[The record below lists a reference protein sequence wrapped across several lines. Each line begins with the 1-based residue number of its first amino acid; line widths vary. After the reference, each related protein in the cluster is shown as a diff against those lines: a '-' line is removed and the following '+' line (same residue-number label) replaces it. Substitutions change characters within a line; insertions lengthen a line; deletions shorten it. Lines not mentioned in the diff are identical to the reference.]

1 MSLKGPF
8 PTDWSTIDLNDPE
21 AVKAIVRHLSNLVEA
36 LYHENLTLKEEN
48 QKLKDQINRLKGEK
62 GKPDIKPKSP
72 PKKDES
78 DKKPKPKKQWEKQS
92 KLDKVKIDDTKT
104 IKYEGALPDDVHYK
118 GYRSVV
124 VQDIIIKTNNIEF
137 QLERFYSPSEG
148 KTYEAPLPDYID
160 GEFGAGLKSWVLF
173 WYFHSRMTENKIH
186 QMLIDIGIKISAGQ
200 ISNILIKDQDT
211 FHQERADIIKAGIQ
225 SSSYQHIDHTGA
237 RVQGTNQ
244 HFTVLCNDYFSAF
257 FITPKKD
264 RLSVIDILNQEEE
277 LPYLINPYT
286 INFLQ
291 ERKLKASI
299 LSSLNPFLQ
308 TGAITKDKFEEELN
322 RLIPNLKERHKTMIL
337 EAAAIT
343 AYQENHTSPTIQ
355 CLVCDDAKEFYYITS
370 LRALCWIHEERHY
383 KKLTPFLPHHQ
394 KLVDDFR
401 SRIWEYYKELTEY
414 KKNPTKEEKIRLSN
428 LFDEIFST
436 KTGYDGLDNRIEL
449 TKKKKESLLV
459 VLDHPDTPLHNN
471 PAELAL
477 RMYVIKRKISFGT
490 KSKDGTKS
498 WETFFTIMD
507 TCRKLGINF
516 RDYLHDK
523 ISNQNKMSPLAS
535 LIPNAP

>member
-1 MSLKGPF
+1 MSLRGPF
-8 PTDWSTIDLNDPE
+8 KIDISTTDFNDPD
-21 AVKAIVRHLSNLVEA
+21 AVKAILTHLSNLVEA
-36 LYHENLTLKEEN
+36 LYQENLSLKTEN
-48 QKLKDQINRLKGEK
+48 QKLKDEINRSKGEK
-62 GKPDIKPKSP
+62 GKPDIKPKSS
-72 PKKDES
+72 PKKNKP
-78 DKKPKPKKQWEKQS
+78 DKKRKRKKKWKKQS
-92 KLDKVKIDDTKT
+92 KLDKVKIDDTKP
-104 IKYEGALPDDVHYK
+104 IKYEGSLPDDARHK
-118 GYRSVV
+118 GYRNVV
-124 VQDIIIKTNNIEF
+124 VQDITIKTNNIEY
-137 QLERFYSPSEG
+137 QLERFYSPSQG

-160 GEFGAGLKSWVLF
+160 GEFGPGLKSWVLF
-173 WYFHSRMTENKIH
+173 WYFHSRMSENKIH
-186 QMLIDIGIKISAGQ
+186 QMLTDIGIKISAGE

-211 FHQERADIIKAGIQ
+211 FHQERADIIKAGIK

-237 RVQGTNQ
+237 RVQGSNQ
-244 HFTVLCNDYFSAF
+244 HFMVLCNDYFSAF

-264 RLSVIDILNQEEE
+264 RLSVIDVLCQEEE
-277 LPYLINPYT
+277 LSYVINPYT

-291 ERKLKASI
+291 EKKLKASI
-299 LSSLNPFLQ
+299 LSSLNPFLKM
-308 TGAITKDKFEEELN
+308 APMRKDKFEEELN
-322 RLIPNLKERHKTMIL
+322 RLLPKLKERQKTMIL

-343 AYQENHTSPTIQ
+343 AYQENHSSPTIK

-370 LRALCWIHEERHY
+370 LHALCWIHEERHY

-401 SRIWEYYKELTEY
+401 SRIWKYYKELKKY
-414 KKNPTKEEKIRLSN
+414 KKNPKKKEKKRLSN

-436 KTGYDGLDNRIEL
+436 KTGYVGLDARIEL
-449 TKKKKESLLV
+449 TKKKKDSLLV
-459 VLDHPDTPLHNN
+459 ALDYPDTPLHNN

-507 TCRKLGINF
+507 TCRKLGVNF

-523 ISNQNKMSPLAS
+523 IANQNKMPALAS
-535 LIPNAP
+535 LLPNTS

>member
-1 MSLKGPF
+1 MSVKGPF
-8 PTDWSTIDLNDPE
+8 PLDLSTIDFNNTD
-21 AVKAIVRHLSNLVEA
+21 AVKVILTHLSNLVEA
-36 LYHENLTLKEEN
+36 LHQENLTLKAEN
-48 QKLKDQINRLKGEK
+48 QRLKDEINRSKGEK
-62 GKPDIKPKSP
+62 GKPDIKPKSSP
-72 PKKDES
+72 EKNKP
-78 DKKPKPKKQWEKQS
+78 DKKRKRKKKWKKQS
-92 KLDKVKIDDTKT
+92 KLDKVKIDDTKP
-104 IKYEGALPDDVHYK
+104 IKYEGSLPDDAQHK
-118 GYRSVV
+118 GYRNVI
-124 VQDIIIKTNNIEF
+124 VQDIVIKTNNIEY

-173 WYFHSRMTENKIH
+173 WYFHSRMSENKIH
-186 QMLIDIGIKISAGQ
+186 QMLNDIGIKISAGE

-211 FHQERADIIKAGIQ
+211 FHQEKADIVKAGIE

-264 RLSVIDILNQEEE
+264 RLSVIDILNQEEA
-277 LPYLINPYT
+277 LSYMINPYT

-299 LSSLNPFLQ
+299 LSSLNPFLKMVPM
-308 TGAITKDKFEEELN
+308 TKDEFEAELN
-322 RLIPNLKERHKTMIL
+322 RLIPNLKERQKTMIL

-343 AYQENHTSPTIQ
+343 AYQENHTSPTIK

-401 SRIWEYYKELTEY
+401 SRIWKYYKELKKY
-414 KKNPTKEEKIRLSN
+414 KKNPSKKEKKRLSK

-436 KTGYDGLDNRIEL
+436 KTGYVGLDIRIEL
-449 TKKKKESLLV
+449 TQKKKDSLLV
-459 VLDHPDTPLHNN
+459 VLDYPDTPLHNN

-516 RDYLHDK
+516 RDYLYDK
-523 ISNQNKMSPLAS
+523 ISNKNEMPSLAS
-535 LIPNAP
+535 LIPNTS

>member
-1 MSLKGPF
+1 MSVKDLF
-8 PTDWSTIDLNDPE
+8 PIDWSATDFNDPE
-21 AVKAIVRHLSNLVEA
+21 AVKAILRHLSNLVEA
-36 LYHENLTLKEEN
+36 LYQENLSLKAEN
-48 QKLKDQINRLKGEK
+48 QRLKDEINRVKGEK

-72 PKKDES
+72 PKKDEP
-78 DKKPKPKKQWEKQS
+78 DKKPNPKKQWEKQS

-104 IKYEGALPDDVHYK
+104 IKYEGALPDDAQHK

-124 VQDIIIKTNNIEF
+124 IQDIIITTNNIEF

-148 KTYEAPLPDYID
+148 KTYEAPVPDYID
-160 GEFGAGLKSWVLF
+160 GEFGASLKSWVLF
-173 WYFHSRMTENKIH
+173 WYFHSRMTEGKIH
-186 QMLIDIGIKISAGQ
+186 QMLTDIGTIISTGE

-211 FHQERADIIKAGIQ
+211 FHQEKGDIIKAGIQ

-244 HFTVLCNDYFSAF
+244 HFTVLCSDYFSAF
-257 FITPKKD
+257 FITPNKD
-264 RLSVIDILNQEEE
+264 RLSVIDILSQQEE
-277 LPYLINPYT
+277 LSCLINPYT

-291 ERKLKASI
+291 ERKLKAST

-308 TGAITKDKFEEELN
+308 MATMTREKFEQELN

-394 KLVDDFR
+394 KLVADFR
-401 SRIWEYYKELTEY
+401 SRIWEYYNELTEY
-414 KKNPTKEEKIRLSN
+414 KKSPTEAEKIPLSN

-449 TKKKKESLLV
+449 TKKKKDSLLV

-490 KSKDGTKS
+490 RSKDGTKS

-507 TCRKLGINF
+507 TCRKLGVNF
-516 RDYLHDK
+516 RDYLYDR
-523 ISNQNKMSPLAS
+523 ISNQNNMPSLSS
-535 LIPNAP
+535 LIPNPP

>member
-1 MSLKGPF
+1 MSVKGPF
-8 PTDWSTIDLNDPE
+8 PIDLSTTDFNDPD
-21 AVKAIVRHLSNLVEA
+21 AVKAILTHLCNLVEA
-36 LYHENLTLKEEN
+36 LYQENLALKAEN
-48 QKLKDQINRLKGEK
+48 QKLKDEINRSKGEK
-62 GKPDIKPKSP
+62 GKPDIKPKSS
-72 PKKDES
+72 PKKNKL
-78 DKKPKPKKQWEKQS
+78 DKKRKRKKKWKKQS
-92 KLDKVKIDDTKT
+92 KLDKVKIDDTKP
-104 IKYEGALPDDVHYK
+104 IKYEGSLPDDAQHK
-118 GYRSVV
+118 GYRNVV
-124 VQDIIIKTNNIEF
+124 VQDITIKTNNIEF
-137 QLERFYSPSEG
+137 QLERFYSPSQG

-173 WYFHSRMTENKIH
+173 WYFHSRMSENKIH
-186 QMLIDIGIKISAGQ
+186 QMLTDIGIKISAGE

-211 FHQERADIIKAGIQ
+211 FHQERADIIKAGIK

-237 RVQGTNQ
+237 RVQGSNQ

-264 RLSVIDILNQEEE
+264 RMSVIDVLCQEKE
-277 LPYLINPYT
+277 LSYVINPYT
-286 INFLQ
+286 MNFLQ

-299 LSSLNPFLQ
+299 LSSLKPFLKM
-308 TGAITKDKFEEELN
+308 APMTKDKFEEELN
-322 RLIPNLKERHKTMIL
+322 HLIPNLKERPKTMIL

-343 AYQENHTSPTIQ
+343 AYQENHSSPTIK

-401 SRIWEYYKELTEY
+401 SRIWKYYKELKKY
-414 KKNPTKEEKIRLSN
+414 KKSPSKKEKKRLSK

-436 KTGYDGLDNRIEL
+436 KTGYVGLDVRIEL
-449 TKKKKESLLV
+449 TKKKKDSLLV
-459 VLDHPDTPLHNN
+459 VLDYPDTPLHNN

-516 RDYLHDK
+516 RVYLHDK
-523 ISNQNKMSPLAS
+523 ISNENKMPSLAL
-535 LIPNAP
+535 LIPNTS